1 MPAKTIDLSS
11 TQKSSVI
18 DVVESVSLRPL
29 VESHLFEE
37 RIALI

>member
-1 MPAKTIDLSS
+1 MGSELDLSS
-11 TQKSSVI
+11 SQKSTVI

-37 RIALI
+37 RIELI